1 MLLLT
6 NRVETYC
13 SSKLLLSAGSRP
25 ESERM
30 GERISYCSQIGWL
43 SGSWESSLPSEGKAG
58 NFLVQQ
64 VLQSP
69 GSSGCFQSFKVGV
82 GVPTGD
88 HICRDSRCCHVQI
101 FFNGAKGEFHRCSG
115 QFGAILL
122 GEKQV
127 SIGGIRLAIRCYEN
141 PFQSGFFLGECRLKG
156 RGTES

>member
-1 MLLLT
+1 MRIGVNISL
-6 NRVETYC
+6 
-13 SSKLLLSAGSRP
+13 KISAPPDKVFG
-25 ESERM
+25 
-30 GERISYCSQIGWL
+30 Q
-43 SGSWESSLPSEGKAG
+43 GKAG

-69 GSSGCFQSFKVGV
+69 GSSGCFQSFKVGI

-88 HICRDSRCCHVQI
+88 HICRDSRCCHIQI

-141 PFQSGFFLGECRLKG
+141 PFQSGFFLGGCRLKG
-156 RGTES
+156 RGTGS